1 MTSLLLLIF
10 STMTGCELMSD
21 RKNCTG
27 GWVRVP
33 FNNTETKGNC
43 QMAYGNHTNC
53 ILTVITRKPMNEN
66 KNKMEKHCDEQKLVK
81 SDCIK
86 PFNQTGYIAAKVTI
100 RCDYPREEN
109 KSREMFFC
117 KDNNSICEDIL
128 PPQFHQKWIFTNNSQ
143 GFNVSISNV
152 SLQDKGVYWCGVK
165 LSNSY
170 ALKKIRLE
178 VKSISGFTKSETV
191 GKNFTFL
198 CNYTQSEQSLT
209 KFICKGDDPSA
220 CQTLAN
226 TNNTSKNERFSMND
240 NKTQT
245 NIIITVREVTAN
257 DSGTYWCGAE
267 SPNKQHSDM
276 FFSKLFLIV
285 VSATSSPTTVSSTT
299 VSLSSGLLVE
309 PITLT
314 LVCLSV
320 LLFPVVLILIY
331 KQKNTGT
338 GTAPQHNREDCSYE
352 RIQEKLR
359 KTNSKNLENPSE
371 SAEYATVN
379 FQGCFDTVRPSTT
392 ACEYTTVKFGRY
404 PTNGPS
410 FSHPD

>member
-1 MTSLLLLIF
+1 MMTSLLLLIF

-27 GWVRVP
+27 GWVHVP
-33 FNNTETKGNC
+33 FNNTETKANC

-66 KNKMEKHCDEQKLVK
+66 KNKTEKHCDEQKL
-81 SDCIK
+81 
-86 PFNQTGYIAAKVTI
+86 G
-100 RCDYPREEN
+100 
-109 KSREMFFC
+109 
-117 KDNNSICEDIL
+117 
-128 PPQFHQKWIFTNNSQ
+128 
-143 GFNVSISNV
+143 
-152 SLQDKGVYWCGVK
+152 
-165 LSNSY
+165 
-170 ALKKIRLE
+170 
-178 VKSISGFTKSETV
+178 ISGFTKSETV

-245 NIIITVREVTAN
+245 NISITVREVTAN

-276 FFSKLFLIV
+276 FFSKLFLTV

-299 VSLSSGLLVE
+299 VSPSSGLLVE

-392 ACEYTTVKFGRY
+392 TCEYTTVKFGRY
-404 PTNGPS
+404 PTNSLS